1 MGWLAGWGVMR
12 YEVMIDWFLGFTF
25 WVLLFGF
32 YFLGF
37 TFWVY
42 FWVGSRFL
50 ILGEGGKTVL
60 YVCMT

>member
-1 MGWLAGWGVMR
+1 
-12 YEVMIDWFLGFTF
+12 MIDWFLGFTF